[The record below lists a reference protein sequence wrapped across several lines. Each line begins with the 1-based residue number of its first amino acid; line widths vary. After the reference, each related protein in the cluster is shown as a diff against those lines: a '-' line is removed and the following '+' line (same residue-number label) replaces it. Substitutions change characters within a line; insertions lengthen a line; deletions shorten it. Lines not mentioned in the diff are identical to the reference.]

1 MVFEKFTQTGRSFAP
16 KASISTYGTLSF
28 NDGAR
33 RRYQMD
39 DYTHCILYYDRDTH
53 RVGVEL
59 TNDKSIQG
67 SRTLRHRT
75 TGSDVSAKPFVDYFN
90 IHIAGTTYYDL
101 DKDEQTGLL
110 VFDLLKGTMRKRK
123 TRRLE

>member
-1 MVFEKFTQTGRSFAP
+1 MAFEKFTQTGRSFAP

-53 RVGVEL
+53 RVGIEL
-59 TNDKSIQG
+59 TNDG
-67 SRTLRHRT
+67 RTAGARTLRHRR
-75 TGSDVSAKPFVDYFN
+75 TGFLSLAMLGAWPPRFRMHTWS
-90 IHIAGTTYYDL
+90 
-101 DKDEQTGLL
+101 
-110 VFDLLKGTMRKRK
+110 
-123 TRRLE
+123 